1 LDLFNQSLHFHD
13 IRQLFD
19 TELLEPQYFTQ
30 KKLRKK
36 THHSALRSR
45 FFVNFAP
52 LKDIFP
58 NLTLFVYM
66 TILRSLAKIV
76 SIFLF
81 ITFSSS
87 IGNQL
92 NAQDGK
98 ALFSQNCASC
108 HAVNK
113 KLTGPALAGVE
124 DRWSDKKN
132 LYAWIK
138 NSAAFL
144 NTGDPYA
151 TKLYNEY
158 NKTAMNS
165 FPGLADKDI
174 DAILAY
180 IKTVPAAGATPS
192 GGQATAGAPAEDS
205 DSTLVFGI
213 LTLIL
218 ALLSL
223 ILLQVNSNLKKLSD
237 DKSGIPATEPVPF
250 YRNKAYIAF
259 IAIILFIGGG
269 YMTTVGAMNLGRSKD
284 YQPEQPIYYSHKVH
298 AGVNQINCQYC
309 HAGTYQGKQ
318 ATFPSV
324 NVCMNCHAAINEYK
338 GEPLVR
344 ENGDIVDGT
353 AEIKKLYKYA
363 GFTEGQPWDATKAK
377 PIEWVRIHNLPDHV
391 YFNHAQH
398 VNAGQVACQQCH
410 GDIQNMGE
418 VKQFAD
424 LSMGW
429 CVNCHRETKVQFK
442 DNGFYSIY
450 EKFHAD
456 LKSGKI
462 DSTKGI
468 TVEKIGGTE
477 CQKCHY

>member
-1 LDLFNQSLHFHD
+1 
-13 IRQLFD
+13 
-19 TELLEPQYFTQ
+19 
-30 KKLRKK
+30 
-36 THHSALRSR
+36 
-45 FFVNFAP
+45 
-52 LKDIFP
+52 
-58 NLTLFVYM
+58 M

-81 ITFSSS
+81 ITLSSA
-87 IGNQL
+87 IGNRLQ
-92 NAQDGK
+92 AQDGK

-138 NSAAFL
+138 NSQAFL
-144 NTGDPYA
+144 KTGDAYA
-151 TKLYNEY
+151 NKLYNEY
-158 NKTAMNS
+158 NKTAMNL
-165 FPGLADKDI
+165 FPNLTDKDI

-180 IKTVPAAGATPS
+180 IKSVPAAGAAKP
-192 GGQATAGAPAEDS
+192 GAAAGAVAPTEDES
-205 DSTLVFGI
+205 STTLIFGI
-213 LTLIL
+213 LTLVL
-218 ALLSL
+218 AVVVL
-223 ILLQVNSNLKKLSD
+223 ILMQVNSSLKSLSD
-237 DKSGIPATEPVPF
+237 QKQGITTEGPIPF
-250 YRNKAYIAF
+250 YKNKTW
-259 IAIILFIGGG
+259 IAIIAVVLFIVGG
-269 YMTTVGAMNLGRSKD
+269 YTTTVGAINLGRSKD

-309 HAGTYQGKQ
+309 HIGTYQGKQ
-318 ATFPSV
+318 ATLPSV
-324 NVCMNCHAAINEYK
+324 NVCMNCHMAINEYK
-338 GEPLVR
+338 GEALVR
-344 ENGDIVDGT
+344 ENGDVVDGT

-363 GFTEGQPWDATKAK
+363 GFTEGQPWDATQAK

-410 GDIQNMGE
+410 GEIQKMGE

-429 CVNCHRETKVQFK
+429 CVNCHRNTQVQFK
-442 DNGFYSIY
+442 ENGFYSIY
-450 EKFHAD
+450 EKFHED
-456 LKSGKI
+456 LKSGKL
-462 DSTKGI
+462 DSAKGI

>member
-1 LDLFNQSLHFHD
+1 M
-13 IRQLFD
+13 
-19 TELLEPQYFTQ
+19 
-30 KKLRKK
+30 
-36 THHSALRSR
+36 R
-45 FFVNFAP
+45 FLVNFAP

-58 NLTLFVYM
+58 YLTLFVHM
-66 TILRSLAKIV
+66 TTLRNLVKIV
-76 SIFLF
+76 TIFLF
-81 ITFSSS
+81 ITFSAA

-98 ALFSQNCASC
+98 ALFSANCASC

-124 DRWSDKKN
+124 DRWPDKQN

-144 NTGDPYA
+144 KTGDPYA
-151 TKLYNEY
+151 TNLYNEY
-158 NKTAMNS
+158 NKVAMNN
-165 FPGLADKDI
+165 FPGLSNADI

-180 IKTVPAAGATPS
+180 IKTVPAPGAAPAGGA
-192 GGQATAGAPAEDS
+192 AAGAPAPES
-205 DSTLVFGI
+205 DNALVFGI
-213 LTLIL
+213 LSLIL
-218 ALLSL
+218 AVLAI
-223 ILLQVNSNLKKLSD
+223 ILMQVNSNLKKLSD
-237 DKSGIPATEPVPF
+237 DKLGVTPQAPIPF
-250 YRNKAYIAF
+250 YRNKRYIAF
-259 IAIILFIGGG
+259 TAILLFVLGG
-269 YMTTVGAMNLGRSKD
+269 YYTTVGAMNLGRSKD

-309 HAGTYQGKQ
+309 HSGTYQAKQ
-318 ATFPSV
+318 ATLPSV
-324 NVCMNCHAAINEYK
+324 NVCMNCHTAINEYK
-338 GEPLVR
+338 GDPLVR
-344 ENGDIVDGT
+344 ENGEIVDGT

-363 GFTEGQPWDATKAK
+363 GFTEGQPWDATKAQ
-377 PIEWVRIHNLPDHV
+377 PIEWIRIHNLPDHV

-410 GDIQNMGE
+410 GEIQNMGE
-418 VKQFAD
+418 VKQFSD

-450 EKFHAD
+450 EKYHED
-456 LKSGKI
+456 IRTGKI
-462 DSTKGI
+462 DSAKGI